1 MSAAQTPVSLSA
13 DSSAEEIVD
22 FQSVRSSVGEISRQ
36 SALFFSSTLF
46 ALACNYFFKVFVAR
60 ELGARL
66 IGWNALGMGIYSI
79 AKLTGQMGLPGSAI
93 RFVSAYRSTG
103 DFERLRGFFWRGLA
117 WSMAGGCSFAIG
129 TYLLRHWLAFRL
141 FHEPALA
148 CYLPLYALLIP
159 IGIGSTYL
167 AASLKAFQ
175 KAARPAVIS
184 NFIGLPV
191 VIFLSTIG
199 LLLGFSLFAYIIA
212 QLAGELVTLML
223 IGYELYRASNGVLK
237 ARCHSLP
244 RIATRARD
252 FALSY
257 MGIELIDFATNHADR
272 LVIGYFLDAK
282 RVGVYAV
289 ATSAGVLVTIVLRAI
304 GSVFSP
310 MISSL
315 HAQNKQKLLAH
326 LYQIV
331 TKWILGL
338 TLPLVFVLVFF
349 AAPFLS
355 LFGPDFRAGWAVV
368 IVMVAAEIVDC
379 GVGSVGLLLMMSG
392 NEKRYIGTQT
402 VLAPVIL
409 GLKMVLIPTLG
420 LMGAALGSAL
430 GIAVS
435 NLAYLRQVKKCLGM
449 QPLNRGYLRLIVP
462 SLSAAIAVLM
472 VRAVAIR
479 VSLPAAPAIAFAL
492 LSAYAVFL
500 GLAACALNEE
510 ERTLATLAWQRT
522 RALLRL
528 APEPA

>member
-1 MSAAQTPVSLSA
+1 MSATKTPFPRSA
-13 DSSAEEIVD
+13 ATSEEIVD

-46 ALACNYFFKVFVAR
+46 ALVCNYFFKVFVAR

-103 DFERLRGFFWRGLA
+103 DFEQLSGFFWRGLA
-117 WSMAGGCSFAIG
+117 WSLAGGCSFAVA
-129 TYLLRHWLAFRL
+129 TYLLRHTLAVRL
-141 FHEPALA
+141 FHESTLA
-148 CYLPLYALLIP
+148 SYLPLYALLIP
-159 IGIGSTYL
+159 IGIGSTFL
-167 AASLKAFQ
+167 AGTLKAFQ

-184 NFIGLPV
+184 NLIGLPI

-212 QLAGELVTLML
+212 QLIGELVTLLL
-223 IGYELYRASNGVLK
+223 IGFELHKASNGALK
-237 ARCHSLP
+237 AQSRALP
-244 RIATRARD
+244 RIATTARN
-252 FALSY
+252 FAMSY

-282 RVGVYAV
+282 QVGIYAV

-304 GSVFSP
+304 SSVFSP

-315 HAQNKQKLLAH
+315 HAQHKQKLLAH

-355 LFGPDFRAGWAVV
+355 LFGPDFRAGWPVLIV
-368 IVMVAAEIVDC
+368 IVAAEIVDC

-392 NEKRYIGTQT
+392 NEKRYIRTQT

-409 GLKMVLIPTLG
+409 GMKLVLIPSLG

-430 GIAVS
+430 GIALS
-435 NLAYLRQVKKCLGM
+435 NLAYLWQVKKYLGM
-449 QPLNRGYLRLIVP
+449 QPLNRGYLRLIIPV
-462 SLSAAIAVLM
+462 LSAAMAAAM

-479 VSLPAAPAIAFAL
+479 ASLPAAPTLVLAL
-492 LSAYAVFL
+492 ISTYTVFVI
-500 GLAACALNEE
+500 LAACALNEE
-510 ERTLATLAWQRT
+510 EQTLATIAWQRT
-522 RALLRL
+522 RSMLRL
-528 APEPA
+528 APQPA